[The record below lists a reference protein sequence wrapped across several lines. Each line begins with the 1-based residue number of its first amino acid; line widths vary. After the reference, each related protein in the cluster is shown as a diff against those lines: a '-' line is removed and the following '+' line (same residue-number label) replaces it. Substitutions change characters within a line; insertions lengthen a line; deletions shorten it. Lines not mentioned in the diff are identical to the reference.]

1 MNFDIADFPHV
12 RVICP
17 ILIYFIKVRLCG
29 YWASRTMIHAK
40 KTPMAKA
47 TDIEGQLTTSQLTV
61 RDGRSEEEISK
72 KVVTPMNRLPPER

>member
-1 MNFDIADFPHV
+1 
-12 RVICP
+12 
-17 ILIYFIKVRLCG
+17 
-29 YWASRTMIHAK
+29 MIHAK